1 MQEKLTGSSLT
12 ETKQDALVQAIQ
24 HAVLTLSTLW
34 LFFEILSH
42 IQQNLARI
50 IRLNMMYLNIFVLG
64 YSLALFFIFSIF
76 FSLLSIL
83 KSKSDT
89 AEKISSQKIATAF
102 SYLIFS
108 LLLLIFIQLGVNFAI
123 VTGKLWVETV
133 FSKKSCALIYK
144 LHHWCLPFVCHFA
157 QDRLQSSSCLNT
169 KSLPYQR
176 APISNIKENHNKC
189 WAQRFI
195 TQDVGVAFVLYAWKI
210 SSPVL

>member
-123 VTGKLWVETV
+123 VTGKL
-133 FSKKSCALIYK
+133 
-144 LHHWCLPFVCHFA
+144 
-157 QDRLQSSSCLNT
+157 
-169 KSLPYQR
+169 
-176 APISNIKENHNKC
+176 
-189 WAQRFI
+189 
-195 TQDVGVAFVLYAWKI
+195 
-210 SSPVL
+210 